1 MKRARS
7 DVKIKSPLCA
17 EESRG
22 AEYLTLAGA
31 VGELDYPGTQTEV
44 TRGRLH
50 VAEIFK
56 ARRCEK
62 PGKGKTCG
70 VFVGLWGVRRAQK

>member
-1 MKRARS
+1 MKRAQL

-22 AEYLTLAGA
+22 AEYLTLAGV

-44 TRGRLH
+44 M
-50 VAEIFK
+50 
-56 ARRCEK
+56 
-62 PGKGKTCG
+62 
-70 VFVGLWGVRRAQK
+70 